1 MRNVTMIDARQLL
14 GLTLLLGLAL
24 PVSAQEPFDSLTRP
38 LEPDASIEDSTD
50 AESPLTPSSPPE
62 PDLSGQASTALPIT
76 LTELIN
82 LALAGNRGLR
92 GNLLDRIIQ
101 RQELSEAEQ
110 RFNPRLTPEI
120 SGTVDQDFSGSREEN
135 STFSDRAA
143 LSAEILTRLG
153 STLELSVDPLADNQ
167 IVTFNVTQ
175 PLLRG
180 FGPRLNEV
188 PIEQARLTETSNQLQ
203 LRQSAIDTITTS
215 ITSYTGLIQAQEQV
229 AIQEQA
235 LERRQQELERQEAL
249 VEAGRQA
256 RASLS
261 ETQRSVAE
269 AERDLSNARRDRVQ
283 ANTALLNLIGSDDD
297 IVFEASREVVNQL
310 FNAAVARVQDYNPQS
325 LIEAA
330 FQRSV
335 EFRQAQLTQEGNRLN
350 QLVAEDNRRWELNL
364 TGRGNLGD
372 FSDGSMGLVATRTF
386 GDPSLETAL
395 VQSRVTLQQ
404 GENTLASLQESI
416 RNNVTTEL
424 NTVRSNL
431 DAIEA
436 ARRARESAERQL
448 DLSQAQFERGSINL
462 FELTTQEDN
471 LVNAQNAELDAEIN
485 FLNSI
490 AQLESTVGITL
501 ERWQANIDLGP
512 LEGEI
517 EVEAGEGE
525 DAE

>member
-1 MRNVTMIDARQLL
+1 M
-14 GLTLLLGLAL
+14 
-24 PVSAQEPFDSLTRP
+24 
-38 LEPDASIEDSTD
+38 
-50 AESPLTPSSPPE
+50 
-62 PDLSGQASTALPIT
+62 
-76 LTELIN
+76 
-82 LALAGNRGLR
+82 
-92 GNLLDRIIQ
+92 
-101 RQELSEAEQ
+101 
-110 RFNPRLTPEI
+110 
-120 SGTVDQDFSGSREEN
+120 
-135 STFSDRAA
+135 
-143 LSAEILTRLG
+143 
-153 STLELSVDPLADNQ
+153 
-167 IVTFNVTQ
+167 
-175 PLLRG
+175 
-180 FGPRLNEV
+180 
-188 PIEQARLTETSNQLQ
+188 
-203 LRQSAIDTITTS
+203 
-215 ITSYTGLIQAQEQV
+215 
-229 AIQEQA
+229 
-235 LERRQQELERQEAL
+235 
-249 VEAGRQA
+249 
-256 RASLS
+256 S

-517 EVEAGEGE
+517 EVETGEGE